1 MTNEWKCGIIS
12 GLDNEPQLMEK
23 SRSWPSAHDW
33 KSCIPQKGIEG
44 SNPSFSAIKKNPG
57 ILRNAG
63 ISFAYTGRLSLFTI
77 NERFDLSVRIPLSL
91 IVFYYIFFAPY
102 PGNETLRPRTEGSS
116 VPGAKIMVKIYF
128 VFRLVPSTS
137 EISEM
142 VIKALGSISVTRVL
156 TLGIWNRF
164 TTK

>member
-1 MTNEWKCGIIS
+1 MY
-12 GLDNEPQLMEK
+12 
-23 SRSWPSAHDW
+23 
-33 KSCIPQKGIEG
+33 
-44 SNPSFSAIKKNPG
+44 F
-57 ILRNAG
+57 LRL
-63 ISFAYTGRLSLFTI
+63 LSLFTG
-77 NERFDLSVRIPLSL
+77 NERFDLLVLIPLSL

-102 PGNETLRPRTEGSS
+102 PDSETLRPRTEGSS

>member
-1 MTNEWKCGIIS
+1 MTNEPKCGIIS

-44 SNPSFSAIKKNPG
+44 SNPSFSAIERYPG

-63 ISFAYTGRLSLFTI
+63 ISFAYTGRMYFLRLLSLFTG
-77 NERFDLSVRIPLSL
+77 NERFDLLVLIPLSL

-102 PGNETLRPRTEGSS
+102 PDS
-116 VPGAKIMVKIYF
+116 
-128 VFRLVPSTS
+128 
-137 EISEM
+137 
-142 VIKALGSISVTRVL
+142 
-156 TLGIWNRF
+156 
-164 TTK
+164 